1 MCNKPAPLN
10 VSGLTGRFSAEIGA
24 VGLIFFWRKLRDSLL
39 DTDSEPR
46 QLSPAKLINTKIEN
60 HQKPAIFDYFFPES
74 SFWSIIIVAPSVFVW
89 VVCVP

>member
-10 VSGLTGRFSAEIGA
+10 VSGLTGRCSADIGA

-60 HQKPAIFDYFFPES
+60 HQKSAIFDFFFRVLILVDYYCS
-74 SFWSIIIVAPSVFVW
+74 ALCICVGS
-89 VVCVP
+89 VCVP